1 MRARCN
7 WHPRMTKNDRIRRYH
22 DGLWAETL
30 SAWFL
35 RCKGYRILRQRYK
48 TPLGE
53 IDIIAQRGKVVAF
66 IEVKRRALYED
77 AVISV
82 TPRTQRRIVQ
92 AAQMFMAQ
100 HGGLQH
106 CDLRFDV
113 IAVWPFRLRHLDNAW
128 RPPA

>member
-1 MRARCN
+1 
-7 WHPRMTKNDRIRRYH
+7 MTKTDRIRRYK

-30 SAWFL
+30 SAWYL

-48 TPLGE
+48 TPMGE
-53 IDIIAQRGKVVAF
+53 IDIIARRGKVVAF
-66 IEVKRRALYED
+66 IEVKRRGSYED

-82 TPRTQRRIVQ
+82 TPRTQSRIVR

-100 HGGLQH
+100 QDGLQN

-113 IAVWPFRLRHLDNAW
+113 IAVLPFRLRHLDNAW